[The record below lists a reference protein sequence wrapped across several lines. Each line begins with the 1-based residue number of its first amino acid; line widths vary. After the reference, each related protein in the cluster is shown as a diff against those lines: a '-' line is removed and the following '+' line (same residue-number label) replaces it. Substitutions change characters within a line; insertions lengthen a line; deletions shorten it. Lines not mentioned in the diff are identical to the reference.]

1 MKPFSKMEAIGN
13 GKPVVTRDG
22 KKVTQLKEFEI
33 VDPYHIAGVME
44 GSKCITTW
52 TDDGKYNMSAESEMD
67 LFMASTKH
75 EGWVAFGPRRVYQS
89 ETRFVA
95 FTTHVWSTK
104 EEAIRSFRYA
114 NDYAELVGT
123 QYISWED

>member
-75 EGWVAFGPRRVYQS
+75 EGWVAFGPRHAQTRVGA
-89 ETRFVA
+89 VA
-95 FTTHVWSTK
+95 FTTHAWPTK
-104 EEAIRSFRYA
+104 EEAVRAFRSA
-114 NDYAELVGT
+114 NDQAEPVGT